1 MQGTLFVELCIQMVL
16 VFPVHLVCNCVDSH
30 NVILIVTRIH
40 RKLRTPEIRA
50 TNSLTNSNGT
60 NRAVFFAEVADVFPV
75 PTSGGLEVISC
86 AVLVV
91 LIGTTKPF
99 IPEQAVLCILKNN
112 CNLFAETVVTP

>member
-1 MQGTLFVELCIQMVL
+1 MVI
-16 VFPVHLVCNCVDSH
+16 
-30 NVILIVTRIH
+30 VIVIVTRIH

-75 PTSGGLEVISC
+75 PTSGGLEVVSC

-99 IPEQAVLCILKNN
+99 IPEQAVLCILTNN